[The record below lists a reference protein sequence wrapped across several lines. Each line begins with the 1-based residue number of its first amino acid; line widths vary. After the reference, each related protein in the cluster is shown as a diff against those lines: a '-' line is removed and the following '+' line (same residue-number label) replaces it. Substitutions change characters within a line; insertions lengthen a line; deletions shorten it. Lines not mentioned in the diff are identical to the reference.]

1 MPEPIRVLQIF
12 TVLNRG
18 GAETN
23 IMNYYRKIDRTK
35 IQFDFIVHRQEIGA
49 YDQEILSLGGK
60 IFRLPP
66 INPFKLKN
74 YKKQLNLFFNNNNYK
89 IIHGQCCEL
98 GFYIYKEAF
107 KRSVPVIIAHGH
119 YTKHIYDLKLPFKLF
134 WKKSMIKY
142 LNTYFSC
149 GQLASISLFGKELAK
164 QAFIMKNAVDSD
176 DFAYNK
182 NIDSEIRTELNAQET
197 INFINVGS
205 FVKSKNHD
213 FAIDVF
219 NEFLKIHSNSKMFFV
234 GKGKLFQV
242 LNEKINKLNLENKI
256 IFLGVRNDVHQIL
269 QAMDFFLFPSIDE
282 GLPVSLIEAQ
292 AAGLKCFISD
302 GVPIESILINE
313 NVEVISLKKS
323 PKFWAEQIYKSINHK
338 KQDLSKI
345 IIESGYDINL
355 NVKILEN
362 KYLELLANNS

>member
-23 IMNYYRKIDRTK
+23 IMNYYRKINRTK
-35 IQFDFIVHRQEIGA
+35 IQFDFLVHREEIGA
-49 YDQEILSLGGK
+49 YEQEILNLGGR

-74 YKKQLNLFFNNNNYK
+74 YKKQLNYFFDTNNYS
-89 IIHGQCCEL
+89 IIHGHSCEL

-107 KRSVPVIIAHGH
+107 KRKVPVVIAHGH

-134 WKKSMIKY
+134 WKKSMLKY

-149 GQLASISLFGKELAK
+149 GQQASISLFGNQIAN
-164 QAFIMKNAVDSD
+164 QAFIMKNAIDSN
-176 DFAYNK
+176 DFKYNK
-182 NIDSEIRTELNAQET
+182 ILDSEKRLELNAQQT
-197 INFINVGS
+197 LNFVNVGS
-205 FVKSKNHD
+205 FVKSKNHV

-219 NEFLKIHSNSKMFFV
+219 NEFLKIHPNSKMFFV
-234 GKGKLFQV
+234 GKGNLFES
-242 LNEKINKLNLENKI
+242 LKNKINKLNLEEKI
-256 IFLGVRNDVHQIL
+256 IFLGVRNDVNQVL
-269 QAMDFFLFPSIDE
+269 QAMDFLLFPSIDE

-302 GVPIESILINE
+302 GVPLESILINE
-313 NVEVISLKKS
+313 NVEVIALKKS
-323 PKFWAEQIYKSINHK
+323 TKFWAEQIYKSINFK
-338 KQDLSKI
+338 KQDMSKK

-355 NVKILEN
+355 NSMILEN

>member
-1 MPEPIRVLQIF
+1 MKEPIRVLQLF

-49 YDQEILSLGGK
+49 FEQEILSLGGR

-74 YKKQLNLFFNNNNYK
+74 YKKQLNYFFDNNNYS
-89 IIHGQCCEL
+89 IIHGHCCEL
-98 GFYIYKEAF
+98 GYYIYKEAS
-107 KRSVPVIIAHGH
+107 KRKLPVIIAHGH
-119 YTKHIYDLKLPFKLF
+119 YTKHIFDLKLPFKLF
-134 WKKSMIKY
+134 WKKRMLKY
-142 LNTYFSC
+142 LNTFFSC
-149 GQLASISLFGKELAK
+149 GQQASVSLFGKKLAN
-164 QAFIMKNAVDSD
+164 QAFIMKNA
-176 DFAYNK
+176 
-182 NIDSEIRTELNAQET
+182 IDSNDFKYNEFKNLEKRLELNAQQT
-197 INFINVGS
+197 INIINVGS

-219 NEFLKIHSNSKMFFV
+219 NGFLKIHPNSKMFFV
-234 GKGKLFQV
+234 GKGKLFEA
-242 LNEKINKLNLENKI
+242 LKNKINKLNLQEKI
-256 IFLGVRNDVHQIL
+256 LFLGVRNDVNQIL
-269 QAMDFFLFPSIDE
+269 QAMNFLLFPSIDE

-313 NVEVISLKKS
+313 NVEVIALKKS
-323 PKFWAEQIYKSINHK
+323 PEFWAKQIFKSINHQ
-338 KQDLSKI
+338 KQDVSKN

-355 NVKILEN
+355 NVRILEN

>member
-1 MPEPIRVLQIF
+1 MKEPIRVLQLFI
-12 TVLNRG
+12 VLNRG

-23 IMNYYRKIDRTK
+23 IINYYRKIDRTK

-49 YDQEILSLGGK
+49 FEQEILDLGGK

-74 YKKQLNLFFNNNNYK
+74 YKKQLNYFFDNNNYS
-89 IIHGQCCEL
+89 IIHGHCCEL
-98 GFYIYKEAF
+98 GYYIYKEAF
-107 KRSVPVIIAHGH
+107 KRKVPVVIAHGH

-134 WKKSMIKY
+134 WKKSMLKY

-149 GQLASISLFGKELAK
+149 GQQASISLFSNQIAN
-164 QAFIMKNAVDSD
+164 QAFIMKNAIDSN
-176 DFAYNK
+176 DFKYNK
-182 NIDSEIRTELNAQET
+182 ILDSEKRLELNAQQT
-197 INFINVGS
+197 LNFVNVGS
-205 FVKSKNHD
+205 FVKSKNHV

-219 NEFLKIHSNSKMFFV
+219 NEFLKIHPNSKMFFV
-234 GKGKLFQV
+234 GKGKLFES
-242 LNEKINKLNLENKI
+242 LKNKISKLNLEEKI
-256 IFLGVRNDVHQIL
+256 IFLGVRNDVNQVL
-269 QAMDFFLFPSIDE
+269 QAMDFLLFPSIDE

-313 NVEVISLKKS
+313 NVEVIALKQS
-323 PKFWAEQIYKSINHK
+323 TKFWAKQIYKSINFK
-338 KQDLSKI
+338 KQDMSKK

-355 NVKILEN
+355 NSMILEN